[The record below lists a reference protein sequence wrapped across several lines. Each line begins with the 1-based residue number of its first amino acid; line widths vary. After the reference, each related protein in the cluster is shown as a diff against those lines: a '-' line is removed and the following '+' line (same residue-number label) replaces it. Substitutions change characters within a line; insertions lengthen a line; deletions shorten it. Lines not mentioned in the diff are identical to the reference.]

1 VWASQYYLL
10 LLSSAIC
17 VTFHTVAT
25 SEAQQELS
33 LQSLS
38 AVIHQQFP
46 EVKTITS
53 AELLAAQKSGE
64 RIILLDTRS
73 KEEFAVSHLLS
84 ARWVDPATTDL
95 VASLEGESSS
105 TAIIAY
111 CSVGYRSASVI
122 DRLKKSRFTNLRNLE
137 GGIFDWGNEKLPMV
151 DAAGHAT
158 RMVHPYNLLWG
169 QYLSKALWSK
179 KPL

>member
-17 VTFHTVAT
+17 VAFSTVAI
-25 SEAQQELS
+25 SESPQGLS
-33 LQSLS
+33 LPSLS

-46 EVKTITS
+46 EVKTITT

-64 RIILLDTRS
+64 PIILLDTRS

-95 VASLEGESSS
+95 VASLEDDPSS
-105 TAIIAY
+105 TAIIVY

-122 DRLKKSRFTNLRNLE
+122 DRLKKSRFISLRNLE
-137 GGIFDWGNEKLPMV
+137 GGIFGWGNEGLPMV
-151 DAAGHAT
+151 DAAGQAT

-169 QYLSKALWSK
+169 QYLNKALWSK